1 MSILHKDAEK
11 PQDCD
16 TPDPQE
22 REAGAHISPEQA
34 AHAQRRFWW
43 RLLAT
48 GFSAFILVLS
58 GIIVSRILLATD
70 YHALRVAIRT
80 TSLEQFAAAFAFMA
94 FSYLALTGYDA
105 IAIRQLQLRVR
116 YLTTALA
123 SFTSY
128 AISFTL
134 GFSLVTG
141 GTIRYW
147 VYSQVGLRAGAVASL
162 TLIAGITFW
171 LGMLAMI
178 GIAFVMRP
186 GPLSFVNQLSSS
198 LNLLI
203 GVAIL
208 FSVLAY
214 VAWVSLGRRR
224 LSIKGMIL
232 ELPGFKLTLGQ
243 LALGVVDL
251 VFASA
256 VLYVLLPVGHGL
268 DFMTFVAIY
277 VMGCLLGIASNA
289 PGGIGAFEVT
299 ILKMVPSPST
309 EALLAA
315 LLLFR
320 LIYYLVPFVLAFALL
335 GAHEGHRRW
344 RGLRAE
350 MAGRLDAE

>member
-1 MSILHKDAEK
+1 MDGM
-11 PQDCD
+11 PGVTD
-16 TPDPQE
+16 
-22 REAGAHISPEQA
+22 SPEA
-34 AHAQRRFWW
+34 DLHARHRFWW
-43 RLLAT
+43 RICAT
-48 GFSAFILVLS
+48 AFSALILILS
-58 GIIVSRILLATD
+58 GIIVSRVLLATD

-94 FSYLALTGYDA
+94 FSYIALTGYDA

-116 YLTTALA
+116 YATTALA

-141 GTIRYW
+141 GTVRYW
-147 VYSQVGLRAGAVASL
+147 LYSQIGLRAGTVASL

-178 GIAFVMRP
+178 GVAFVLRP

-203 GVAIL
+203 GCAIL
-208 FSVLAY
+208 AGVVFY
-214 VAWVSLGRRR
+214 VTWVSLGRRR

-232 ELPGFKLTLGQ
+232 ELPGFKLTSGQ
-243 LALGVVDL
+243 LILGILDL
-251 VFASA
+251 LFAAA
-256 VLYVLLPVGHGL
+256 VLFVLLPEGHGL
-268 DFMTFVAIY
+268 DFITFVAIY

-299 ILKMVPSPST
+299 ILKMVPSLST

-320 LIYYLVPFVLAFALL
+320 LVYYFIPFVLAFALL
-335 GAHEGHRRW
+335 GAHEGLRRW
-344 RGLRAE
+344 KVLRAE
-350 MAGRLDAE
+350 MAGNLKSD